1 MRAYIALACIFLTS
15 YVKSDETLAES
26 KRNGKLFSLFS
37 VVTFPNS
44 QCTASSDNTMYG
56 VCYTSSECATRGGST
71 DGNCAAGFGV
81 CCTFTIS
88 TCGNGVSQN
97 CTYIT
102 NPSYPSTYT
111 TTGTC
116 THSVTPLNDD
126 ICQLRLDFDNFDITE
141 ATTGLCTDTFA
152 ITGQS
157 GQNPHDLCGTLTGQH
172 IYVENARSTSAT
184 TLTFTIATGGTWK
197 IKVSQIECYST
208 SRAYPDCDQFMTGI
222 SGTVASYNWPN
233 VQLRNTDWNICIRR
247 EEGYCGLQLS
257 QAVPYTSPDS
267 FEVNDLATAV
277 TGAANGDDLGH
288 TAAAE
293 GIVTIAG
300 VVGAKAIQSF
310 GGQVF
315 ANDYEALAS
324 QQTVPGAAFI
334 SGNQQWII
342 RHTVN
347 NVAQTDMYGFK
358 LQWNQL
364 SCSAADLSY
373 RSDGEAD

>member
-1 MRAYIALACIFLTS
+1 MKAYIALACIFLTS

-44 QCTASSDNTMYG
+44 QCTAQSDNTMYG
-56 VCYTSSECATRGGST
+56 ICYTSSECSTRGGSS

-88 TCGNGVSQN
+88 TCGTGITQN

-111 TTGTC
+111 TAGTC
-116 THSVTPLNDD
+116 THSVTPLNAD

-141 ATTGLCTDTFA
+141 VTDGLCTDSFA
-152 ITGQS
+152 ISGQS
-157 GQNPHDLCGTLTGQH
+157 GQNPQNLCGTLTGQH

-184 TLTFTIATGGTWK
+184 TLQFTIVTGGTWK
-197 IKVSQIECYST
+197 VKVSQIECYST
-208 SRAYPDCDQFMTGI
+208 SRAYPDCDQFFTGI

-233 VQLRNTDWNICIRR
+233 VQLQNTDMNICIRR
-247 EEGYCGLQLS
+247 EEGYCGVQLS

-267 FEVNDLATAV
+267 FDVNLLATVV
-277 TGAANGDDLGH
+277 TGAANGDDLGA
-288 TAAAE
+288 TALSQ
-293 GIVTIAG
+293 GFVTISG
-300 VVGAKAIQSF
+300 VVGAKAIQVF
-310 GGQVF
+310 GGQVLS
-315 ANDYEALAS
+315 NNYEPLAA
-324 QQTVPGAAFI
+324 QQTVPGALFI

-347 NVAQTDMYGFK
+347 AVAQTGLEGFNI
-358 LQWNQL
+358 QYNQL
-364 SCSAADLSY
+364 SCSAADVQY